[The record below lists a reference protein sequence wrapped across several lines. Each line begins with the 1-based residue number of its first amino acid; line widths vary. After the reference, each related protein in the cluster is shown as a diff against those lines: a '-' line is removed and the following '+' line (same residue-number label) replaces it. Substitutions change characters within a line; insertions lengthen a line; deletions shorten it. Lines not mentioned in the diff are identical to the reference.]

1 MNKNGFI
8 SYLRQRLSNYPAGE
22 VDKAI
27 SFYTESL
34 EDRIED
40 GMTEEEA
47 VASLGNVDD
56 IVKQIQS
63 EMPINTIVKNKIDT
77 QKKKMS
83 GSTIALIVIIA
94 ILGFPIWFPI
104 LITAVSLIF
113 AAVVTVFSLG
123 IAALAVV
130 FGLCVAGVATLG
142 YCLYHSVFLSTGALI
157 GLIGLI
163 LMGVGL
169 LIPVTRFTI
178 WLFKKI
184 FELIKLGFVKLKK
197 ALV

>member
-1 MNKNGFI
+1 MNKNEFI

-130 FGLCVAGVATLG
+130 FGLCIAGVATLG
-142 YCLYHSVFLSTGALI
+142 YCLYHSAFLSTGALI

>member
-1 MNKNGFI
+1 MNKNEFI

-130 FGLCVAGVATLG
+130 FGLCVAGVAT
-142 YCLYHSVFLSTGALI
+142 
-157 GLIGLI
+157 
-163 LMGVGL
+163 
-169 LIPVTRFTI
+169 
-178 WLFKKI
+178 
-184 FELIKLGFVKLKK
+184 
-197 ALV
+197 

>member
-1 MNKNGFI
+1 MNKNEFI
-8 SYLRQRLSNYPAGE
+8 TCLRGKLSNYPSNE

-27 SFYTESL
+27 NFYTESI

-40 GMTEEEA
+40 GMSEA
-47 VASLGNVDD
+47 EAIASLGSLDD

-104 LITAVSLIF
+104 LIAAVSLIF

-123 IAALAVV
+123 ISALAVV

-157 GLIGLI
+157 GLIGLV

-184 FELIKLGFVKLKK
+184 FEFIKLGFVKLKK